1 MDFLYLKALIQGI
14 VEGITEFLPVSSTGH
29 MILLDETVL
38 KMDEHFTKVF
48 EIVIQLGAILSV
60 LVYFRKKVF
69 DGVFI
74 TRRGKFG
81 FDFATPGWRLWLKV
95 LSALCPA
102 LVLGA
107 LFGSWIQEK
116 LFNPVTV
123 AVMLILGGI
132 ALILVDNPEKQRKSA
147 IARIDTIDQLSY
159 KRAFGIGLAQCVAMI
174 PGTSRS
180 AATIVGG
187 MGLGCNR
194 ELAAEFSFFLAI
206 PTMFAASAY
215 SILKSG
221 LDLNPT
227 QWVALGIGFVTAFF
241 VAWAVI
247 AVFMRFIK
255 NHDFRAFGYYR
266 IVLGIA
272 VLLYFWLK

>member
-38 KMDEHFTKVF
+38 KMDEHFTNVF

-74 TRRGKFG
+74 TRTGKFG
-81 FDFATPGWRLWLKV
+81 FDFTTPGWRLWLKV
-95 LSALCPA
+95 FSALIPA

-107 LFGSWIQEK
+107 LFGGWIQEK

-123 AVMLILGGI
+123 AVMLVLGGI
-132 ALILVDNPEKQRKSA
+132 ALILVDKPEKQQRSDVT
-147 IARIDTIDQLSY
+147 RIDTIDQLSY

-187 MGLGCNR
+187 MGLGCSR

-215 SILKSG
+215 SMLKSG